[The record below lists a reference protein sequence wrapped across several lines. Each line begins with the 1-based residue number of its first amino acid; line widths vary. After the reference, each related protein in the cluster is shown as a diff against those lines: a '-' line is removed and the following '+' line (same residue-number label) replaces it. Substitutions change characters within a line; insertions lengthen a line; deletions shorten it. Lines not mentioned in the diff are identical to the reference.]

1 MKILLA
7 TSAGFCMGVRRAVE
21 MVMDAPGKHEGPMYT
36 YGPLIHNKQVLDL
49 LAEKGITVMR
59 DIPKS
64 GVGTVLIRAHGVP
77 PDAKNKLIQAG
88 FRVLDATC
96 PRVIRVQSI
105 IRKHAK
111 QDYDSIIIG
120 DRDHPEVIGL
130 LGYTAGR
137 GHVVSSIAELQA
149 LPAFERAI
157 LVSQTT
163 QNTGFFNEVRRWVA
177 RHRSH
182 YKVFDT
188 ICDSTERRQAEVQRL
203 ASQCDAILVVGDR
216 SSGNTRRLVEI
227 AEATGKPSYHVE
239 TEAEIESLDLKD
251 INAAHGI
258 GITAGASTPNW
269 IIKRVYRAVEAL
281 RYRKAHGFRKI
292 LFTAQRHL
300 MLTNVYVSLGA
311 GALSYACAVLQGLQN
326 FWISTLIAMLYVH
339 SMHILNHFIGSD
351 ADRYNDP
358 ERAAFYSRHEI
369 LLRGMAYL
377 AGGAGLLLALF
388 LGWLPFFVLLSM
400 SLLGAA
406 FNLQLIPPRFT
417 GNRYRRI
424 RDIPGSKTVLIALA
438 WGILTALFPALDEA
452 GPATLPVFLIS
463 VALVFV
469 RTAFFDVLDMQGDR
483 IVGRETIA
491 LVLGEKQSLK
501 LLRGVLVAVFL
512 GLLLITALQLVSAF
526 GYPLL
531 ACPAFL
537 YLVLAGFERKQMLPG
552 MRLEFLVETHFVLSG
567 GLALLWSILG

>member
-21 MVMDAPGKHEGPMYT
+21 MVMDAPGKHAGPMYT
-36 YGPLIHNKQVLDL
+36 YGPLIHNQQVLEL

-59 DIPKS
+59 DIPES
-64 GVGTVLIRAHGVP
+64 GSGTVLIRAHGVP
-77 PDAKNKLIQAG
+77 PEAKKKLVRAG

-111 QDYDSIIIG
+111 QNYHSIIIG
-120 DRDHPEVIGL
+120 DPDHPEVVGL

-137 GHVVSSIAELQA
+137 GHVVRSLAELQA

-163 QNTGFFNEVRRWVA
+163 QNTGFFAEVRNWVR
-177 RHRSH
+177 RHH
-182 YKVFDT
+182 PNYKVFDT

-203 ASQCDAILVVGDR
+203 ASQSDAILIVGDR
-216 SSGNTRRLVEI
+216 ASGNTRRLVEI
-227 AEATGKPSYHVE
+227 AVATGKPSYHVE
-239 TEAEIESLDLKD
+239 TEADIENLDLKE
-251 INAAHGI
+251 IAGAQRI

-281 RYRKAHGFRKI
+281 SYRKAHGFRKF
-292 LFTAQRHL
+292 LFTVQRQL
-300 MLTNVYVSLGA
+300 MLTNLYVSLGA
-311 GALSYACAVLQGLQN
+311 GALCYACAVLQGLAD
-326 FWISTLIAMLYVH
+326 FWISTLIAVLYVH

-358 ERAAFYSRHEI
+358 ERAAFYNRHEI

-388 LGWLPFFVLLSM
+388 LGWLPFVVLLSM
-400 SLLGAA
+400 SLLGMA
-406 FNLQLIPPRFT
+406 FNLRLIPARLT
-417 GNRYRRI
+417 GNRYRRM

-438 WGILTALFPALDEA
+438 WGLLTAVFPALNEA
-452 GPATLPVFLIS
+452 GPATLPVFVIS

-501 LLRGVLVAVFL
+501 LLRAILIAVF
-512 GLLLITALQLVSAF
+512 GALLLITALNIVSPF

-537 YLVLAGFERKQMLPG
+537 YLVLAGFDRKQMLPG

-567 GLALLWSILG
+567 GLALLWTLID